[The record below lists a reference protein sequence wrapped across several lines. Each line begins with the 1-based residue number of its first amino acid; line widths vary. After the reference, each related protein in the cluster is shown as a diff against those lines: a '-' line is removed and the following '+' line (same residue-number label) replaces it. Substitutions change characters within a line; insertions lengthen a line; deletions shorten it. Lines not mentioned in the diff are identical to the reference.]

1 MGIVTMLLDTQ
12 IFLWWLFDDPK
23 LPSGIRQ
30 FIKDRSNSVFV
41 SAASVWEIAT
51 KFRLGKLPDAA
62 EVAKN
67 IPEWIVRAGF
77 EAMPVTAA
85 HAQLAGEWD
94 LPHRDP
100 FDRMLA
106 AQAKL
111 EKIPLAT
118 VDALLKDF
126 PVRIFTGVNGQNK

>member
-1 MGIVTMLLDTQ
+1 MLLDTH

-23 LPSGIRQ
+23 LPTGIKE
-30 FIKDRSNSVFV
+30 FVKDRNNAVFV

-51 KFRLGKLPDAA
+51 KFRLGKLPEAA
-62 EVAKN
+62 QVARN
-67 IPEWIVRAGF
+67 VPEWIARAGF
-77 EAMPVTAA
+77 EAMPVTAE

-111 EKIPLAT
+111 EKMPLAT
-118 VDALLKDF
+118 VDILLKDF
-126 PVRIFTGVNGQNK
+126 PVEIFTGEKT

>member
-1 MGIVTMLLDTQ
+1 MLLDTH

-23 LPSGIRQ
+23 LPTGIRR
-30 FIKDRSNSVFV
+30 FVKDKNNTIFV

-51 KFRLGKLPDAA
+51 KFRLGRLPKAA

-67 IPEWIVRAGF
+67 VPEWITRAGF
-77 EAMPVTAA
+77 ESMPVTAE
-85 HAQLAGEWD
+85 HAQLAGDWN
-94 LPHRDP
+94 LSHRDP

-111 EKIPLAT
+111 EKMPLAT
-118 VDALLKDF
+118 VDILLKGF
-126 PVRIFTGVNGQNK
+126 PVEIFV

>member
-1 MGIVTMLLDTQ
+1 MLLDTH

-23 LPSGIRQ
+23 LPTGIKE
-30 FIKDRSNSVFV
+30 FVKDRNNAVFV

-51 KFRLGKLPDAA
+51 KFRLGRLPDAA

-67 IPEWIVRAGF
+67 VPEWIIRAGF
-77 EAMPVTAA
+77 ESMPVTAE
-85 HAQLAGEWD
+85 HAQLAGAWD

-111 EKIPLAT
+111 EKMPLAT
-118 VDALLKDF
+118 VDILLKDF
-126 PVRIFTGVNGQNK
+126 PVEIFTGEKT